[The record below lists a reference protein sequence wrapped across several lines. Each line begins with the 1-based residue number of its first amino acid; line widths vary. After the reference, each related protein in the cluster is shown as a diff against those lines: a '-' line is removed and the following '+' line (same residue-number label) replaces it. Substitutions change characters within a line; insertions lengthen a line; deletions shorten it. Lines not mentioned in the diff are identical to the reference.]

1 MKNALKLIALL
12 LCVTMLFSACGG
24 KTPTETDSTTGLAQQ
39 NVSAENDAS
48 PKGDGVI
55 SLPYNETDGL
65 NPFFAKSN
73 ENLYICN
80 LIFEPLFSVDKNY
93 NTTPVI
99 AESIA
104 VNGTTATVNLR
115 TDADCRGS
123 QPINAYDVVY
133 SFNLAKASY
142 AWAGYLNGISG
153 ATAISKFAVA
163 FTLDYAD
170 VYAGAKLCFPVVK
183 EGTADI
189 QSAIPTGSG
198 DYYVLEN
205 KLVSIADSSK
215 TIKLYGIDTNKSSEN
230 AFKIGTTD
238 VYFSDLSN
246 CEYMGITGKTEEVM
260 LNNMVYLGLNNNNG
274 GLNKYVRSAIA
285 AGINGDDIVLS
296 SYQGHGKAV
305 KMPVN
310 PSAYYYEKTSA
321 INSQGDTT
329 LAEKILDRSGFTRY
343 SGKAKTDDAFVLSFD
358 LIVNRDNKYRL
369 AAAFHIADS
378 LNKLGF
384 YINVLPLSFA
394 EYNQR
399 ISAGNYD
406 MYLSEIKLDGSMD
419 LSQFFLENGSLSVG
433 VDKSS
438 KASTE
443 YFRYRAGS
451 ITAEE
456 YYEIFAEEYPFVPV
470 LFRNGYVVTSG
481 DIKTDLSENP
491 FDLYKNLNNQ

>member
-1 MKNALKLIALL
+1 MKNALKIIALL
-12 LCVTMLFSACGG
+12 LCVTILFSACRE
-24 KTPTETDSTTGLAQQ
+24 KTPTETETTTESTQQ
-39 NVSAENDAS
+39 NVSTENEAS

-55 SLPYNETDGL
+55 SLPYNESDGL

-80 LIFEPLFSVDKNY
+80 MIFEPLFTVDKSY
-93 NTTPVI
+93 NITPVI
-99 AESIA
+99 AESIV

-142 AWAGYLNGISG
+142 GFGGYLNGISG
-153 ATAISKFAVA
+153 ATATSTFTVT
-163 FTLDYAD
+163 FTLDYSD
-170 VYAGAKLCFPVVK
+170 VYVGAKLCFPVVK

-189 QSAIPTGSG
+189 QNAIPTGSG

-205 KLVSIADSSK
+205 KLVSVADKSK
-215 TIKLYGIDTNKSSEN
+215 TITLYGVDTNKSAEN
-230 AFKIGTTD
+230 AFKIGVTD

-260 LNNMVYLGLNNNNG
+260 LNNMVYLGINNNNG

-285 AGINGDDIVLS
+285 AGLNGDDIVLS

-310 PSAYYYEKTSA
+310 PNGYFYESISPIST
-321 INSQGDTT
+321 QGDTT
-329 LAEKILDRSGFTRY
+329 LANQILDRSGFTRY
-343 SGKAKTDDAFVLSFD
+343 SGKAKTNGAYTLSFD

-369 AAAFHIADS
+369 AAAFYIADS

-384 YINVLPLSFA
+384 YINVLPLSFTD
-394 EYNQR
+394 YNQR
-399 ISAGNYD
+399 ISAGHYD
-406 MYLSEIKLDGSMD
+406 MYLGEVKLDSSMD
-419 LSQFFLENGSLSVG
+419 LSQFFLESGKLG
-433 VDKSS
+433 AGIDKSG
-438 KASTE
+438 KVAKE

-451 ITAEE
+451 ITTEE

-481 DIKTDLSENP
+481 DIKADLSKNP
-491 FDLYKNLNNQ
+491 FDLYNNLK

>member
-1 MKNALKLIALL
+1 MKNALKIIALL

-24 KTPTETDSTTGLAQQ
+24 KTPDENESTTDNTQQ
-39 NVSAENDAS
+39 NVSTDTDAS

-55 SLPYNETDGL
+55 SLPYNKTDGL

-73 ENLYICN
+73 ENIYICN

-104 VNGTTATVNLR
+104 VNGKTATVVLR
-115 TDADCRGS
+115 ADAACRGS

-142 AWAGYLNGISG
+142 GWAGYLNGISG
-153 ATAISKFAVA
+153 ATAVSKFTVA
-163 FTLDYAD
+163 FTLDYSD
-170 VYAGAKLCFPVVK
+170 IYVGAKLCFPVVK

-189 QSAIPTGSG
+189 QNAVPTGSG

-205 KLVSIADSSK
+205 KLVSVADSSK
-215 TIKLYGIDTNKSSEN
+215 TITLYGIDTSKSAEN
-230 AFKIGTTD
+230 AFKIGVTD

-246 CEYMGITGKTEEVM
+246 CKYMGITGKTEEVM

-285 AGINGDDIVLS
+285 AGLNGDDIVLS

-310 PSAYYYEKTSA
+310 PYADYYEKASA

-329 LAEKILDRSGFTRY
+329 LAEQILDRSGFTRY
-343 SGKAKTDDAFVLSFD
+343 SGKAKTNGAYTLSFD

-384 YINVLPLSFA
+384 YINVKPLSFA
-394 EYNQR
+394 DYNQR

-406 MYLSEIKLDGSMD
+406 MYLGEIKLDGSMD
-419 LSQFFLENGSLSVG
+419 LSQFFLENGKFG
-433 VDKSS
+433 AGINKSS

-443 YFRYRAGS
+443 YFRYRAGR
-451 ITAEE
+451 ITTEE

-470 LFRNGYVVTSG
+470 LFRNGYVVISG

-491 FDLYKNLNNQ
+491 FDIYNKL

>member
-1 MKNALKLIALL
+1 MKNALKIIALL

-24 KTPTETDSTTGLAQQ
+24 KTPTETETTTDTTQQ
-39 NVSAENDAS
+39 SVSADNDAS

-80 LIFEPLFSVDKNY
+80 LIFQPLFSVDKNY
-93 NTTPVI
+93 NTIPVI
-99 AESIA
+99 AESIV

-115 TDADCRGS
+115 TDANCQGS

-142 AWAGYLNGISG
+142 GWAGYLNDISS
-153 ATAISKFAVA
+153 ATATSRFTVA
-163 FTLDYAD
+163 FALDYAD

-189 QSAIPTGSG
+189 QNAIPTGSG

-205 KLVSIADSSK
+205 KLVSIADKSK
-215 TIKLYGIDTNKSSEN
+215 TINLYSIDTNKSSEN
-230 AFKIGTTD
+230 AFKIGATD

-246 CEYMGITGKTEEVM
+246 CEYIGVTGKTEEVM

-285 AGINGDDIVLS
+285 AGLNGDDIVLS
-296 SYQGHGKAV
+296 SYQGHGKAI

-310 PSAYYYEKTSA
+310 PSAYYYENTSA
-321 INSQGDTT
+321 ISSQGNTT

-343 SGKAKTDDAFVLSFD
+343 SGKAKTNGAYVLSFD

-394 EYNQR
+394 DYNQR

-406 MYLSEIKLDGSMD
+406 MYLGEVKLDGSMD
-419 LSQFFLENGSLSVG
+419 LSQFFLENGKMSAG
-433 VDKSS
+433 IDKSG

-443 YFRYRAGS
+443 YFRYRAGQ
-451 ITAEE
+451 ITTEE

-470 LFRNGYVVTSG
+470 LFRNGYVVTSA
-481 DIKTDLSENP
+481 DVKADLLENP
-491 FDLYKNLNNQ
+491 FDLYSNL

>member
-1 MKNALKLIALL
+1 
-12 LCVTMLFSACGG
+12 MLFSSCSN
-24 KTPTETDSTTGLAQQ
+24 KTPTETESTTDTTQQ
-39 NVSAENDAS
+39 NVSAENEAS

-55 SLPYNETDGL
+55 SLPYNETDGF

-80 LIFEPLFSVDKNY
+80 LIFESLFSVDKNY
-93 NTTPVI
+93 NITPVI

-104 VNGTTATVNLR
+104 VNGTTATVQLR
-115 TDADCRGS
+115 ADADCRGS

-142 AWAGYLNGISG
+142 AWAGYLNGVSG

-163 FTLDYAD
+163 FALDYSD

-189 QSAIPTGSG
+189 QTAIPTGSG

-205 KLVSIADSSK
+205 KLVGIAEPSK
-215 TIKLYGIDTNKSSEN
+215 TISLYGIDTNKSSEN
-230 AFKIGTTD
+230 AFKIGATD

-246 CEYMGITGKTEEVM
+246 CEYMGVTGKTEEVM
-260 LNNMVYLGLNNNNG
+260 LNNMVYLGLNSNNG
-274 GLNKYVRSAIA
+274 GLNKFVRSAIA
-285 AGINGDDIVLS
+285 AGLNGDDIVLS

-310 PSAYYYEKTSA
+310 PSADYYENTET

-329 LAEKILDRSGFTRY
+329 LAEQILDRSGFTRY
-343 SGKAKTDDAFVLSFD
+343 SGKAKTNGAYTLSFD
-358 LIVNRDNKYRL
+358 LIVNKDNKYRL

-384 YINVLPLSFA
+384 YINVRPLSFA
-394 EYNQR
+394 DYNQR

-406 MYLSEIKLDGSMD
+406 MYLGEIKLDGSMD
-419 LSQFFLENGSLSVG
+419 LSQFFIENGKLG
-433 VDKSS
+433 AGIDKSG

-443 YFRYRAGS
+443 YFRYRAGH
-451 ITAEE
+451 ITTEE

-470 LFRNGYVVTSG
+470 LFRNGYVVTSA

-491 FDLYKNLNNQ
+491 FELYKNLK

>member
-1 MKNALKLIALL
+1 MKNALKIIALL

-24 KTPTETDSTTGLAQQ
+24 KTPTETETTTDTTQQ
-39 NVSAENDAS
+39 SVSADNDAS
-48 PKGDGVI
+48 PKGDGAI

-73 ENLYICN
+73 ENLYICS
-80 LIFEPLFSVDKNY
+80 LIFQPLFSVDKNY
-93 NTTPVI
+93 NTIPVI
-99 AESIA
+99 AESIV

-115 TDADCRGS
+115 TDANCRGS

-142 AWAGYLNGISG
+142 GWAGYLNGISS
-153 ATAISKFAVA
+153 ATATSRFTVE

-189 QSAIPTGSG
+189 QNAIPTGSG

-205 KLVSIADSSK
+205 KLVSIADKSK
-215 TIKLYGIDTNKSSEN
+215 TINLYSIDTNKSSEN
-230 AFKIGTTD
+230 AFKIGATD

-246 CEYMGITGKTEEVM
+246 CEYIGVTGKTEEVM

-285 AGINGDDIVLS
+285 AGLNGDDIVLS
-296 SYQGHGKAV
+296 SYQGHGKAI

-310 PSAYYYEKTSA
+310 PSAYYYENTSA
-321 INSQGDTT
+321 IGSQGDTT

-343 SGKAKTDDAFVLSFD
+343 SGKAKTNGAFVLSFD

-394 EYNQR
+394 DYNQR

-406 MYLSEIKLDGSMD
+406 MYLGEVKLDGSMD
-419 LSQFFLENGSLSVG
+419 LSQFFLENGKMSAG
-433 VDKSS
+433 IDKSG

-443 YFRYRAGS
+443 YFRYRAGQ
-451 ITAEE
+451 ITTEE

-470 LFRNGYVVTSG
+470 LFRNGYVVTSA
-481 DIKTDLSENP
+481 DVKADLSENP
-491 FDLYKNLNNQ
+491 FDLYSNL

>member
-1 MKNALKLIALL
+1 MKNALKIIALL
-12 LCVTMLFSACGG
+12 LCVTMLFSACGK
-24 KTPTETDSTTGLAQQ
+24 KTPAETESTTDTTQQ
-39 NVSAENDAS
+39 NVSTNNDAS
-48 PKGDGVI
+48 PKGDNVT

-65 NPFFAKSN
+65 NPYFAKSN

-93 NTTPVI
+93 NPIPVI
-99 AESIA
+99 AESIS
-104 VNGTTATVNLR
+104 VNGKTATVILR
-115 TDADCRGS
+115 TDATCRGS

-142 AWAGYLNGISG
+142 GWSGYLNGISG
-153 ATAISKFAVA
+153 ATAVSKFTVA
-163 FTLDYAD
+163 FTLDYSD

-189 QSAIPTGSG
+189 QKAVPTGSG
-198 DYYVLEN
+198 DYYMVEN
-205 KLVSIADSSK
+205 KLVSVADKSK
-215 TIKLYGIDTNKSSEN
+215 TIKLYGVDTNKSSEN
-230 AFKIGTTD
+230 AFKIGATD

-246 CEYMGITGKTEEVM
+246 CEYMGVTGKTEEVM

-285 AGINGDDIVLS
+285 AGLNGDDIVLS

-310 PSAYYYEKTSA
+310 PDAHYYENTTA
-321 INSQGDTT
+321 VNSQGDTT
-329 LAEKILDRSGFTRY
+329 LAEQILDRSGFTRY
-343 SGKAKTDDAFVLSFD
+343 SGKAKTNGAYVLSFD

-394 EYNQR
+394 DYTQR
-399 ISAGNYD
+399 ISAGHYD
-406 MYLSEIKLDGSMD
+406 MYLGEIKLDGSMD
-419 LSQFFLENGSLSVG
+419 LSQFFLENGKFSAG
-433 VDKSS
+433 VDKSG
-438 KASTE
+438 KASKE
-443 YFRYRAGS
+443 YFRYRAGR
-451 ITAEE
+451 ITTEE
-456 YYEIFAEEYPFVPV
+456 YYEVFAEEYPFVPV

-491 FDLYKNLNNQ
+491 FDIYTNLK

>member
-12 LCVTMLFSACGG
+12 LCVTMLFSACGE
-24 KTPTETDSTTGLAQQ
+24 KTPTETESTTNNVQQ
-39 NVSAENDAS
+39 NASTENEAS
-48 PKGDGVI
+48 PKGDGII
-55 SLPYNETDGL
+55 SLPYNKADGL

-93 NTTPVI
+93 NIIPVI

-104 VNGTTATVNLR
+104 VNGKTATVNLR
-115 TDADCRGS
+115 TDAACRGS

-142 AWAGYLNGISG
+142 GWAGYLNGVSS
-153 ATAISKFAVA
+153 ATASSRFTVA
-163 FTLDYAD
+163 FTLDYTD

-189 QSAIPTGSG
+189 QNANPTGSG
-198 DYYVLEN
+198 EYYVLEN
-205 KLVSIADSSK
+205 KLVSVADKSK
-215 TIKLYGIDTNKSSEN
+215 TISLYGIDTNKSSEN
-230 AFKIGTTD
+230 AFKIGATD

-285 AGINGDDIVLS
+285 AGLNGDDIVLS

-310 PSAYYYEKTSA
+310 PNADYYKNTSA
-321 INSQGDTT
+321 ISSQGDTT

-343 SGKAKTDDAFVLSFD
+343 SGKAKTNGAYILSFD

-394 EYNQR
+394 DYNQR
-399 ISAGNYD
+399 ISAGHYD
-406 MYLSEIKLDGSMD
+406 MYLGEIKLDGSMD

-443 YFRYRAGS
+443 YFRYRAGN
-451 ITAEE
+451 ITTEE

-481 DIKTDLSENP
+481 DIKTDLSKNP
-491 FDLYKNLNNQ
+491 FDLYTNL

>member
-1 MKNALKLIALL
+1 MKNALKIIALL
-12 LCVTMLFSACGG
+12 LCVTMLFSACGQ
-24 KTPTETDSTTGLAQQ
+24 KTPTENESTTDPIQQ
-39 NVSAENDAS
+39 NESVENEAS

-55 SLPYNETDGL
+55 SLPFNETDGL

-80 LIFEPLFSVDKNY
+80 LIFESLFSVDKNY
-93 NTTPVI
+93 NIVPVI
-99 AESIA
+99 AESIT
-104 VNGTTATVNLR
+104 VNGTTATVQLR
-115 TDADCRGS
+115 TDASCRGS

-142 AWAGYLNGISG
+142 GWSGYLNGISG
-153 ATAISKFAVA
+153 ASAVSKFTVA
-163 FTLDYAD
+163 FTLDYSD
-170 VYAGAKLCFPVVK
+170 IYAGAKLCFPVVK

-189 QSAIPTGSG
+189 QNAIPTGSG

-205 KLVSIADSSK
+205 KLVSVADSSK
-215 TIKLYGIDTNKSSEN
+215 TITLYTVDTNKSAEN
-230 AFKIGTTD
+230 AFKIGATD

-246 CEYMGITGKTEEVM
+246 CEYIGITGKTEEVM

-285 AGINGDDIVLS
+285 AGLNGDDIVLS

-310 PSAYYYEKTSA
+310 PNTYYYENTSA
-321 INSQGDTT
+321 IDSQGDTT

-343 SGKAKTDDAFVLSFD
+343 SGKAKTNGAYILSFD

-394 EYNQR
+394 DYNQR
-399 ISAGNYD
+399 ISAGHYD
-406 MYLSEIKLDGSMD
+406 MYLGEVKLDGSMD
-419 LSQFFLENGSLSVG
+419 LSQFFLANGKLG
-433 VDKSS
+433 AGIDKSG
-438 KASTE
+438 KAVKE
-443 YFRYRAGS
+443 YFRYRAGN
-451 ITAEE
+451 ITTEE

-481 DIKTDLSENP
+481 DIKTDLSETP
-491 FDLYKNLNNQ
+491 SDLYKNLK

>member
-1 MKNALKLIALL
+1 MKNALKIMALL
-12 LCVTMLFSACGG
+12 LCVTMLFSACGE
-24 KTPTETDSTTGLAQQ
+24 KSPTENETTTDTTQQ
-39 NVSAENDAS
+39 NVSTDNGAS

-55 SLPYNETDGL
+55 SLPYNETDGF

-73 ENLYICN
+73 ENLYICK
-80 LIFEPLFSVDKNY
+80 LIFQSLFTVDKNY
-93 NTTPVI
+93 NIIPVI

-104 VNGTTATVNLR
+104 VNGATATVSLR
-115 TDADCRGS
+115 TDATCRGS

-142 AWAGYLNGISG
+142 GWAGYLNGISV
-153 ATAISKFAVA
+153 ATATSKFTVA

-170 VYAGAKLCFPVVK
+170 VYVGAKLCFPVVK

-189 QSAIPTGSG
+189 QNAIPTGSG
-198 DYYVLEN
+198 AYYVLEN
-205 KLVSIADSSK
+205 KLVSVADSTK
-215 TIKLYGIDTNKSSEN
+215 IIKLYGIDTNKSSEN
-230 AFKIGTTD
+230 AFKIGATD

-285 AGINGDDIVLS
+285 AGLNGDDIVLS

-310 PSAYYYEKTSA
+310 PNADYYKNTSA
-321 INSQGDTT
+321 IKSQGDTT
-329 LAEKILDRSGFTRY
+329 LATQILDRSGFTRY
-343 SGKAKTDDAFVLSFD
+343 SGKAKINGAYVLSFD

-384 YINVLPLSFA
+384 YINVLPLPFA
-394 EYNQR
+394 DYNQR
-399 ISAGNYD
+399 ISAGHYD
-406 MYLSEIKLDGSMD
+406 MYLGEIKLDGSMD
-419 LSQFFLENGSLSVG
+419 LSQFFLENGRVSSG

-443 YFRYRAGS
+443 YFKYRAGH
-451 ITAEE
+451 ITTEE

-481 DIKTDLSENP
+481 DIKTNLSENP
-491 FDLYKNLNNQ
+491 FNLYKNLK

>member
-1 MKNALKLIALL
+1 MKNALKIIALL

-24 KTPTETDSTTGLAQQ
+24 KTPTETETTTDTTQQ
-39 NVSAENDAS
+39 SVSADNDAS

-80 LIFEPLFSVDKNY
+80 LIFQPLFSVDKNY
-93 NTTPVI
+93 NTIPVI

-115 TDADCRGS
+115 TDANCRGS

-133 SFNLAKASY
+133 SFNLAKVSY
-142 AWAGYLNGISG
+142 GWAGYLNCISS
-153 ATAISKFAVA
+153 ATATSRFTVA

-170 VYAGAKLCFPVVK
+170 VYTGAKLCFPVVK

-189 QSAIPTGSG
+189 QNAIPTGSG

-205 KLVSIADSSK
+205 KLVSVADKSK
-215 TIKLYGIDTNKSSEN
+215 TINLYSIDTNKSSEN
-230 AFKIGTTD
+230 AFKIGATD

-246 CEYMGITGKTEEVM
+246 CEYMGVTGKTEEVM

-285 AGINGDDIVLS
+285 AGLNGDDIVLS
-296 SYQGHGKAV
+296 SYQGHGKAI

-310 PSAYYYEKTSA
+310 PSAYYYEDISA
-321 INSQGDTT
+321 IGSQGDTT

-343 SGKAKTDDAFVLSFD
+343 SGKAKTNGAFVLSFD

-394 EYNQR
+394 DYNQR

-406 MYLSEIKLDGSMD
+406 MYLGEVKLDGSMD
-419 LSQFFLENGSLSVG
+419 LSQFFLENGKMSAG
-433 VDKSS
+433 IDKSG

-443 YFRYRAGS
+443 YFRYRAGQ
-451 ITAEE
+451 ITTEE

-470 LFRNGYVVTSG
+470 LFRNGYVVTSA
-481 DIKTDLSENP
+481 DVKADLSENP
-491 FDLYKNLNNQ
+491 FDLYSNL

>member
-12 LCVTMLFSACGG
+12 LCVTMLFSACGE
-24 KTPTETDSTTGLAQQ
+24 KTPIENESTTDTTQQ
-39 NVSAENDAS
+39 NVSAENEAS

-189 QSAIPTGSG
+189 QNAIPTGSG
-198 DYYVLEN
+198 SYYVLEN
-205 KLVSIADSSK
+205 KLASVADSSK
-215 TIKLYGIDTNKSSEN
+215 TIKLYGVDTNKSSEN

-246 CEYMGITGKTEEVM
+246 CEYMGITGKTEEVI

-285 AGINGDDIVLS
+285 AGLNGDDIVLS

-443 YFRYRAGS
+443 YFRYRAGN

-470 LFRNGYVVTSG
+470 LFRNGYVATSG

>member
-24 KTPTETDSTTGLAQQ
+24 KTPTETDSTTGPTQQ
-39 NVSAENDAS
+39 NVSAENEAS

-93 NTTPVI
+93 NITPVI

-189 QSAIPTGSG
+189 QNAIPTGSG
-198 DYYVLEN
+198 SYYVLEN
-205 KLVSIADSSK
+205 KLASVADSSK
-215 TIKLYGIDTNKSSEN
+215 TIKLYGVDTNKSSEN

-246 CEYMGITGKTEEVM
+246 CEYMGITGKTEEVI

-285 AGINGDDIVLS
+285 AGLNGDDIVLS

-343 SGKAKTDDAFVLSFD
+343 SGKAKMDDAFVLSFD

-443 YFRYRAGS
+443 YFRYRAGN

-470 LFRNGYVVTSG
+470 LFRNGYVATSG